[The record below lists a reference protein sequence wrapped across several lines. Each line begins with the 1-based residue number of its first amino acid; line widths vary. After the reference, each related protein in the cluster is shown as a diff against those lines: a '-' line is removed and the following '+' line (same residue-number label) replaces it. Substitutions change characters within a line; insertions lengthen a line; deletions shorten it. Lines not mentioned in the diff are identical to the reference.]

1 MAIELKNPK
10 YQYRFLARIVVEAS
24 TPLAVGTGEKD
35 IITDAL
41 VAKDANGLPY
51 IPGTSIAGVVRSM
64 LKQIGTDTDKFFGF
78 QDRNDGEGSKIIFT
92 EGKIID
98 SEGKVIDGMNLNAI
112 KNDVLLK
119 NYTELPIRQHVRIN
133 HKGVTDKTGKFDNQ
147 IVFAGTRF
155 CFEIEMLSKQEDI
168 ENFTEN
174 FEKALS
180 QIYNR
185 TFRIGGGSRK
195 GYGEIEVVDLQ
206 SKTLNLKKTEDL
218 KQYLEKSSSLNSGSF
233 WNATYTKL
241 DKEDASNWTKI
252 ILTIRPDDFFMFG
265 SGMGSDDGN
274 ADMTPVRARKVSWNA
289 DGTFKDFSNK
299 YILIPASSVKGAIAH
314 RAAFHYNKNTN
325 ATIENGKGTVG
336 DDNPAIQS
344 LFGYMKDGEPVQR
357 GNVLISDVF
366 EQEPNWDDIAK
377 LINHVAIDRFTG
389 GAIDGALFTE
399 QTLYKKGQNFA
410 IKLLV
415 NETAFKDVE
424 VKKAFFDTL
433 DDISNGMLPL
443 GGGVNRGNG
452 IFSGSY
458 EPKRETFF
466 NEKEGGK

>member
-1 MAIELKNPK
+1 MAIELKNPQ

-98 SEGKVIDGMNLNAI
+98 SEGRVIDGMNLNAI
-112 KNDVLLK
+112 KKDILLK
-119 NYTELPIRQHVRIN
+119 NYVELPIRQHVRIN

-155 CFEIEMLSKQEDI
+155 CFEIEMVAKKAD
-168 ENFTEN
+168 TEI
-174 FEKALS
+174 FEHALS
-180 QIYNR
+180 LIKNKA
-185 TFRIGGGSRK
+185 FRLGGGSHK
-195 GYGEIEVVDLQ
+195 GYGEIELVDLQ

-241 DKEDASNWTKI
+241 DKEDASNWTEI

-299 YILIPASSVKGAIAH
+299 YILIPASSVKGAISH
-314 RAAFHYNKNTN
+314 RVAFHYNKNTN

>member
-10 YQYRFLARIVVEAS
+10 YQYRFLARIVIEAS
-24 TPLAVGTGEKD
+24 TPLAVGTGVKD

-41 VAKDANGLPY
+41 VAKDVNGLPY

-64 LKQIGTDTDKFFGF
+64 LKQTDIDTDKFFGY
-78 QDRNDGEGSKIIFT
+78 QDRTDGEGSKIIFT

-98 SEGKVIDGMNLNAI
+98 SENKVIDGLNLDAI
-112 KNDVLLK
+112 KNDILLK
-119 NYTELPIRQHVRIN
+119 NYIELPIRQHVRIN

-155 CFEIEMLSKQEDI
+155 CFEIEMVAKQFDQKI
-168 ENFTEN
+168 FEN
-174 FEKALS
+174 ALS
-180 QIYNR
+180 QIKNKA
-185 TFRIGGGSRK
+185 FRLGSGSRK
-195 GYGEIEVVDLQ
+195 GYGEIEVIDLQ
-206 SKTLNLKKTEDL
+206 SKTLDLTKTDDL
-218 KQYLEKSSSLNSGSF
+218 KQYLEKSSALNANGF
-233 WNATYTKL
+233 WNIVYSKPK
-241 DKEDASNWTKI
+241 KEDTPNWTEI
-252 ILTIRPDDFFMFG
+252 TLNIRPDDFFMFG

-274 ADMTPVRARKVSWNA
+274 ADMTPVRARKVSWNI
-289 DGTFKDFSNK
+289 DDTFKMFSDK
-299 YILIPASSVKGAIAH
+299 YVLIPASSVKGAISH
-314 RAAFHYNKNTN
+314 RVAFHYNKNTN
-325 ATIENGKGTVG
+325 ATIENGRWTVG
-336 DDNPAIQS
+336 DDNPAVQS
-344 LFGYMKDGEPVQR
+344 LFGYMKDGEPVKP
-357 GNVLISDVF
+357 GSVLISDVF
-366 EQEPNWDDIAK
+366 EPEPNWKDIAK

-415 NETAFKDVE
+415 NKTAFEDKE

-433 DDISNGMLPL
+433 DDICNGLLPL

-458 EPKRETFF
+458 ELK
-466 NEKEGGK
+466 EKEVEK

>member
-1 MAIELKNPK
+1 MAIEIKNPK
-10 YQYRFLARIVVEAS
+10 YQHRFLARIVIEAS

-64 LKQIGTDTDKFFGF
+64 LKQIGIDTDKFFGF
-78 QDRNDGEGSKIIFT
+78 QDKTDGEGSKIIFT

-98 SEGKVIDGMNLNAI
+98 SEGRVIDGMNLDAI
-112 KNDVLLK
+112 KKDILLK
-119 NYTELPIRQHVRIN
+119 NYVELPIRQHVRIN

-155 CFEIEMLSKQEDI
+155 CFEIEMVAKKAD
-168 ENFTEN
+168 TEI
-174 FEKALS
+174 FEQALS
-180 QIYNR
+180 LIKNKA
-185 TFRIGGGSRK
+185 FRLGGGSRK
-195 GYGEIEVVDLQ
+195 GYGEIEVVYLQ
-206 SKTLNLKKTEDL
+206 SKTLNLTKTEDL

-241 DKEDASNWTKI
+241 DKEDASNWTEI

-274 ADMTPVRARKVSWNA
+274 ADMIPVRARKVSWNA

-336 DDNPAIQS
+336 DENPAIQS
-344 LFGYMKDGEPVQR
+344 LFGYMKDGEPVQC

-399 QTLYKKGQNFA
+399 QTLYKKGQNFE
-410 IKLLV
+410 IKILV
-415 NETAFKDVE
+415 NNSAFEDME

-433 DDISNGMLPL
+433 DDICNGMLPL

-458 EPKRETFF
+458 EPKREIFF
-466 NEKEGGK
+466 NEKESGK

>member
-1 MAIELKNPK
+1 
-10 YQYRFLARIVVEAS
+10 
-24 TPLAVGTGEKD
+24 
-35 IITDAL
+35 
-41 VAKDANGLPY
+41 
-51 IPGTSIAGVVRSM
+51 
-64 LKQIGTDTDKFFGF
+64 
-78 QDRNDGEGSKIIFT
+78 
-92 EGKIID
+92 
-98 SEGKVIDGMNLNAI
+98 
-112 KNDVLLK
+112 
-119 NYTELPIRQHVRIN
+119 
-133 HKGVTDKTGKFDNQ
+133 
-147 IVFAGTRF
+147 
-155 CFEIEMLSKQEDI
+155 
-168 ENFTEN
+168 
-174 FEKALS
+174 
-180 QIYNR
+180 
-185 TFRIGGGSRK
+185 
-195 GYGEIEVVDLQ
+195 
-206 SKTLNLKKTEDL
+206 
-218 KQYLEKSSSLNSGSF
+218 
-233 WNATYTKL
+233 
-241 DKEDASNWTKI
+241 
-252 ILTIRPDDFFMFG
+252 
-265 SGMGSDDGN
+265 
-274 ADMTPVRARKVSWNA
+274 MTPVRARKVSWNA